1 MSEKSSVK
9 NGAGVPF
16 VLESG
21 TYSIPT
27 LVLRDLDIDALDAF
41 IAQQVMRAAGGPFD
55 QVPLVIDL
63 SRLPSRDQLTD
74 LPQIVGMLRG
84 HAMVPV
90 GVCGASEEQKQ
101 QARALELVLMPAAEK
116 VPKKGLLGRLFGV

>member
-1 MSEKSSVK
+1 MPEKSSVK
-9 NGAGVPF
+9 NEAGVPF

-41 IAQQVMRAAGGPFD
+41 IAQQVMRAARPFD

-101 QARALELVLMPAAEK
+101 QARALELALMPTAEK
-116 VPKKGLLGRLFGV
+116 VPQRGLLGRLFGG

>member
-1 MSEKSSVK
+1 MPEQSSVK
-9 NGAGVPF
+9 NAAGVPF

-21 TYSIPT
+21 TFSIPT

-41 IAQQVMRAAGGPFD
+41 VAQQVARAARPLD

-101 QARALELVLMPAAEK
+101 QARALELALMPTAEK
-116 VPKKGLLGRLFGV
+116 VPQRGLLGRLFGG

>member
-1 MSEKSSVK
+1 MPEKSSVK
-9 NGAGVPF
+9 NAAGVPF

-41 IAQQVMRAAGGPFD
+41 IAQQVMRAARPFD

-101 QARALELVLMPAAEK
+101 QARALELALMPTAEK
-116 VPKKGLLGRLFGV
+116 VPQRGLLGRLFGG

>member
-41 IAQQVMRAAGGPFD
+41 IAQQVMRAAGPFD

-63 SRLPSRDQLTD
+63 SRFAVDNIERVIMGKPEAV
-74 LPQIVGMLRG
+74 I
-84 HAMVPV
+84 
-90 GVCGASEEQKQ
+90 
-101 QARALELVLMPAAEK
+101 EK
-116 VPKKGLLGRLFGV
+116 MIGDAKLN

>member
-1 MSEKSSVK
+1 MPEKSSVK
-9 NGAGVPF
+9 NAAGVAF

-21 TYSIPT
+21 TYSILT

-41 IAQQVMRAAGGPFD
+41 IAQQVMRAVRPFD

-101 QARALELVLMPAAEK
+101 QARALELALMPTAEK
-116 VPKKGLLGRLFGV
+116 VLQRGLLGRLFGG

>member
-9 NGAGVPF
+9 NAAGVPF

-41 IAQQVMRAAGGPFD
+41 IAQQVMRAARPFD

-101 QARALELVLMPAAEK
+101 QARALELALMPTAEK
-116 VPKKGLLGRLFGV
+116 VPQRGLLGRLFGG

>member
-1 MSEKSSVK
+1 MPEQSSVK
-9 NGAGVPF
+9 NAAGVPF

-41 IAQQVMRAAGGPFD
+41 VAQQVARAARPLD

-101 QARALELVLMPAAEK
+101 QARALELALMPTAEK
-116 VPKKGLLGRLFGV
+116 VPQRGLLGRFFGG

>member
-1 MSEKSSVK
+1 MPEQSSVE

-16 VLESG
+16 VLESAAF
-21 TYSIPT
+21 SIPT

-41 IAQQVMRAAGGPFD
+41 TARQVARAGNPFD
-55 QVPLVIDL
+55 QAPLVIDL

-84 HAMVPV
+84 HGMVPV
-90 GVCGASEEQKQ
+90 GVSGASEAQIQ
-101 QARALELVLMPAAEK
+101 QARALELALMPAVEK
-116 VPKKGLLGRLFGV
+116 VRKKGILGRLFGG

>member
-1 MSEKSSVK
+1 MPEQSSVK
-9 NGAGVPF
+9 NAAGVPF

-41 IAQQVMRAAGGPFD
+41 VAQQVARAARPLD

-101 QARALELVLMPAAEK
+101 QARALELALMPTAEK
-116 VPKKGLLGRLFGV
+116 VPQRGLLGRLFGG